1 VSMIRYNGAIAAVA
15 TPERVHFAPH
25 LADRPD
31 DDPERRFV
39 FAMGVCARDIA
50 LGELPGP
57 YTDHHAAAYAR
68 AFLMPA
74 DDLEEHASE
83 PAEQL
88 AARLG
93 VPVPELHRRRLE
105 LTGACICGKR
115 NGHLRDCPFA

>member
-1 VSMIRYNGAIAAVA
+1 MIRYNGVIAGVA

-31 DDPERRFV
+31 DDSERRFV
-39 FAMGVCARDIA
+39 FAMGVCAHDIA

-74 DDLEEHASE
+74 AELEAHADE
-83 PAEQL
+83 PAEEL
-88 AARLG
+88 AARFG
-93 VPVPELHRRRLE
+93 VPVPELRRRRLE
-105 LTGACICGKR
+105 LAGACSCGKR
-115 NGHLRDCPFA
+115 EGHLSDCPFA